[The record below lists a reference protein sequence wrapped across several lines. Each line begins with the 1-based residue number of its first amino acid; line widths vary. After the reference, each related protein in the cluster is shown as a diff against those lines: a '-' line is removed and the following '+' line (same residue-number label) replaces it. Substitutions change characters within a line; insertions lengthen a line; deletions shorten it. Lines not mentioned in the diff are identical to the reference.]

1 MTIALFEQLVAITEQ
16 YLGPAAHRFVTRQIT
31 FHLDKAPEDLEV
43 TDLPRLIEWTKVT
56 LALLTEDQDVVNAY
70 AHQVSQLV
78 AEP

>member
-31 FHLDKAPEDLEV
+31 FHLGKAPEDLEV